1 MAWQNRNNGLDTL
14 SVEEL
19 RRYTDRWTGELS
31 MVDTLPHES
40 IASDELVDAMVQQWH
55 QERLDKRNIS
65 AEELFG
71 QKSELLLPQDADVEL
86 DEQIAGWDEVANIG
100 EISQTGDD
108 VLVATDSV
116 DVVTPDVEP
125 SGVMDML
132 PEWSGWAYNAL
143 VLVAMGVYLYSIYLY
158 YEDVIAMFSS
168 VFRSKVLSSHG
179 VRDRYKS
186 VVFYGFLG
194 KLMLL
199 GVLFVG
205 ILSLGVVVR
214 GGTQGWV
221 GSMQEALWM
230 PIAVIIALVG
240 LTIVQHLILYIIG
253 WVTRSRAMVSGLLQ
267 MRMVYFVFIMIVVVP
282 ILILSQMGW
291 MGIYKGWLYVG
302 CALAAISVLLYLKES
317 LSLFISKK
325 VSILHWILY
334 LCTVEVLPL
343 SFLWQL
349 VQQGRL
355 GS

>member
-31 MVDTLPHES
+31 AVDTLS
-40 IASDELVDAMVQQWH
+40 YDNIASDELVDAMIQQWH

-71 QKSELLLPQDADVEL
+71 QQSELLPQEAEAQVVEQGAEL
-86 DEQIAGWDEVANIG
+86 GDVANV
-100 EISQTGDD
+100 EQVAQMGDA
-108 VLVATDSV
+108 LPMAADSV
-116 DVVTPDVEP
+116 DVTATAAEP
-125 SGVMDML
+125 SAMISLL
-132 PEWSGWAYNAL
+132 PEWSVWAYNAL
-143 VLVAMGVYLYSIYLY
+143 VLIAMGVYVYSIYLY

-179 VRDRYKS
+179 VRERRQS
-186 VVFYGFLG
+186 IIFYGFLG
-194 KLMLL
+194 KLLLL

-205 ILSLGVVVR
+205 VLSLGVVVR
-214 GGTQGWV
+214 GGTENWL

-230 PIAVIIALVG
+230 PVVVIVALAA
-240 LTIVQHLILYIIG
+240 LMLVQHTILYTIG
-253 WVTRSRAMVSGLLQ
+253 WVTRSQAVVKSMLQ
-267 MRMVYFVFIMIVVVP
+267 MRTVYFVFITIVVAP
-282 ILILSQMGW
+282 ILILAQMGW
-291 MGIYKGWLYVG
+291 MGVYEGWLYVG

-349 VQQGRL
+349 IQSKL